1 MIISSNSKSLK
12 RGSVLSLKTQNQP
25 TPLSEAFSEDMEGE
39 WDFRGEYTQYLT
51 HGLHPYLGSL
61 IPQVPRKLI
70 DMYADSKT
78 RILDPFVGGGSILV
92 EAYLKNMQC
101 TGIDINPLAVII
113 SRAKSTPLSE
123 KLLSKVSL
131 LFDEAYQEVE
141 PVIPAPPKSYQI
153 DYWFKPYMFE
163 ELARIRAAIGLLDQ
177 HISRT
182 VKESVATLLYCIFSR
197 TVRDVSLTYRGE
209 IKLRKLQGNYEER
222 FNPNVILEFKKR
234 MKGAFFQVAQL
245 PEYHR
250 IPHIYKGD
258 ARRIAAEE
266 KQFDL
271 VITSPPYGDLTST
284 IPYDQFSRHMLY
296 WLGFDESVLTEIRR
310 GSLGARDK
318 QKDAPESETLKQAL
332 KEIQKPHSIERAI
345 CFYKDYYDAL
355 KEIVRVTSGRIII
368 VIGHRVLNDVLINS
382 PQITIEMMRQFDWYL
397 EKKYTRK
404 LTSRRLNKYVACNN
418 SKGGTI
424 DTESILVFV
433 PNHPFYSVPPM

>member
-1 MIISSNSKSLK
+1 MI
-12 RGSVLSLKTQNQP
+12 QNQP
-25 TPLSEAFSEDMEGE
+25 TPLSEAFSENMEGE

-78 RILDPFVGGGSILV
+78 RILDPFVGGGSIVV
-92 EAYLKNMQC
+92 EAYLKNIESA
-101 TGIDINPLAVII
+101 GIDINPLAVII
-113 SRAKSTPLSE
+113 SKAKTTPLSE
-123 KLLSKVSL
+123 KLLSKVSQML
-131 LFDEAYQEVE
+131 DEAYHDLD
-141 PVIPAPPKSYQI
+141 PVIPEPPKSYQI

-163 ELARIRAAIGLLDQ
+163 PLARIHTAIEAVNN

-182 VKESVATLLYCIFSR
+182 TRVSITTLLYCILSK

-209 IKLRKLQGNYEER
+209 IKLRKIQGKYNDR
-222 FNPNVILEFKKR
+222 FNPDVRLEFKKR
-234 MKGAFFQVAQL
+234 MEEAFFQVAHL
-245 PEYHR
+245 PQDHR

-258 ARRIAAEE
+258 ARRIAAED

-271 VITSPPYGDLTST
+271 VITSPPYGDLRST

-318 QKDAPESETLKQAL
+318 QKEAPESETLKQAL
-332 KEIQKPHSIERAI
+332 KEIQRPHLIERAI
-345 CFYKDYYDAL
+345 CFYRDYYEAL

-368 VIGHRVLNDVLINS
+368 VIGHRVLNGVLINS
-382 PQITIEMMRQFDWYL
+382 PQITIEMMLQFNWYL
-397 EKKYTRK
+397 EKKYMRK
-404 LTSRRLNKYVACNN
+404 ITSRRLNKYVACNN

-424 DTESILVFV
+424 DTESILIFV
-433 PNHPFYSVPPM
+433 PKPPLYSVPRP